1 MKQFTSALIALA
13 VALGVIGRANAS
25 TPCDVIGSGAYAF
38 PVTTLQCSGPYQ
50 NRINIV
56 FMGDGY
62 TASEQS
68 QFVSDATSITQYI
81 MSTPPFDA
89 YKNFINVYAIQVP
102 SEESGAKHPHTA
114 SDCPALASQPIANPN
129 NYFGSTFDSAGT
141 HRFLLPTNTTAI
153 SNVLAA
159 NTPFDTISAIVVN
172 TVISAA
178 TENSPTPGGPY
189 YGGAAEG
196 MIAVASNYFVDGSSS
211 AEIMAHELGH
221 SLAGLG
227 DEYSYSGC
235 GGVEEWNATTDT
247 DPTTIRW
254 SAWLTDGSSASV
266 ANSTSTDLSFVG
278 IYEGANY
285 CATGWYRPA
294 FNCKM
299 RALGVPYCPICTE
312 RFAYSYNFYV
322 KDIDSVSPQGGM
334 SSGSPV
340 TINLTGTT
348 SQTFTG
354 AFLSTIPTSAQPTN
368 TVRISWVLDGAVI
381 AQDTNSV
388 TLDGQNL
395 TNGNHTFEVDAHDS
409 TSYARVTLPTSSQF
423 WNISVSG
430 STGTSTDTTPPT
442 ASITAPVDGSS
453 LPGAVVISASVSDNV
468 GVTKVEVYAGT
479 TLLTTLTSA
488 PYSYLWTPPALGT
501 YSLTVKAFD
510 AAGNVGTSNAVSFTS
525 TDALSDAGP
534 NSSGFPDA
542 GVSGGASDAGSGNGA
557 TGSPLHAGCSAVSG
571 EEAGM
576 NLFFTCLMLFA
587 GTLGLRPKTRRRFAR
602 RR

>member
-1 MKQFTSALIALA
+1 MKHLTSALIALA
-13 VALGVIGRANAS
+13 LVLGVIGRAKAS
-25 TPCDVIGSGAYAF
+25 TPCDVTGSGAYAF
-38 PVTTLQCSGPYQ
+38 PVTTLQCSGPHE

-62 TASEQS
+62 TASEQD
-68 QFVSDATSITQYI
+68 QFVSDATSIMQHI

-114 SDCPALASQPIANPN
+114 ADCPDLATQPIANPN
-129 NYFGSTFDSAGT
+129 NYFGSTFDNDGI
-141 HRFLLPTNTTAI
+141 HRFLLAANSTAI

-172 TVISAA
+172 TVIPTA
-178 TENSPTPGGPY
+178 TANSPTPGGPY

-196 MIAVASNYFVDGSSS
+196 TVAVASNYFVNGSSS
-211 AEIMAHELGH
+211 AEIMVHELGH

-235 GGVEEWNATTDT
+235 GGIEEWNATTDT
-247 DPTTIRW
+247 DPATIRW
-254 SAWLTDGSSASV
+254 SAWLTDGSNASV

-299 RALGVPYCPICTE
+299 RTLGVPFCPICTE
-312 RFAYSYNFYV
+312 RFAVSYNVYV
-322 KDIDSVSPQGGM
+322 KDIDSVSPAGGM
-334 SSGSPV
+334 SSGSAV
-340 TINLTGTT
+340 TINLTGAT

-354 AFLSTIPTSAQPTN
+354 AFLSTVPTSAQPTN
-368 TVRISWVLDGAVI
+368 TVRISWILDGAVI

-388 TLDGQNL
+388 TLAGQNL
-395 TNGNHTFEVDAHDS
+395 SNGNHTFQVDVHDS
-409 TSYARVTLPTSSQF
+409 TSYARVTLPTASQF

-430 STGTSTDTTPPT
+430 SSGTPTDTTPPT
-442 ASITAPVDGSS
+442 ASITGPMDGAS
-453 LPGAVVISASVSDNV
+453 LPGAVVISASVADNV

-488 PYSYLWTPPALGT
+488 PYSYLWTPPAPGT

-525 TDALSDAGP
+525 ADAVSDAGP
-534 NSSGFPDA
+534 TTSGFPDA
-542 GVSGGASDAGSGNGA
+542 GVSDAGGGNGA
-557 TGSPLHAGCSAVSG
+557 TGSSLHAGCSAG
-571 EEAGM
+571 LGAEAGM
-576 NLFFTCLMLFA
+576 SLFFTCLMLVA
-587 GTLGLRPKTRRRFAR
+587 CTLGLRPKTWKRFAR